1 MTMKIV
7 KSIVQIGF
15 LYFLLL
21 MGNSIARLLHLPIP
35 GSIIGLV
42 LLLLLLQFHI
52 IKLEWIELGAALL
65 LSELLLFFIPSAIG
79 VIDYDALF
87 GVQGM
92 KVVLVI
98 VGSAIIVLFVTGYT
112 AQWLERRKKGD
123 TV

>member
-1 MTMKIV
+1 MKIA
-7 KSIVQIGF
+7 KSLVQIGY
-15 LYFLLL
+15 LYILLFV
-21 MGNSIARLLHLPIP
+21 GNSIARILHLPIP

-42 LLLLLLQFHI
+42 LLFLLLQFHI
-52 IKLEWIELGAALL
+52 IKLEWIELGAGLL

-98 VGSAIIVLFVTGYT
+98 VVSAIVVMLVTGYT
-112 AQWLERRKKGD
+112 AQWLEQRKKSD
-123 TV
+123 TA

>member
-1 MTMKIV
+1 MKIV
-7 KSIVQIGF
+7 KSIVQIGY
-15 LYFLLL
+15 LYILLL
-21 MGNSIARLLHLPIP
+21 IGNTIARLLHLPIP

-42 LLLLLLQFHI
+42 LLFLLLQFHI
-52 IKLEWIELGAALL
+52 IKLEWIELGAAVL

-79 VIDYDALF
+79 VIDYHALF

-98 VGSAIIVLFVTGYT
+98 VVSAIVVMFITGYT

-123 TV
+123 AI

>member
-1 MTMKIV
+1 MKIA
-7 KSIVQIGF
+7 KSLVQIVY
-15 LYFLLL
+15 LYILLFV
-21 MGNSIARLLHLPIP
+21 GNSIARILHLPIP

-42 LLLLLLQFHI
+42 LLFLLLQFHI
-52 IKLEWIELGAALL
+52 IKLEWIELGAGLL

-98 VGSAIIVLFVTGYT
+98 VVSAIVVMLVTGYT
-112 AQWLERRKKGD
+112 AQWLEPRKKGD
-123 TV
+123 AA

>member
-1 MTMKIV
+1 MKIV

-21 MGNSIARLLHLPIP
+21 IGNSIARLLHLQIP

-42 LLLLLLQFHI
+42 LLFLLLQFHI
-52 IKLEWIELGAALL
+52 IKLEWIELGASLL

-98 VGSAIIVLFVTGYT
+98 VGSAIIVMFVTGYT